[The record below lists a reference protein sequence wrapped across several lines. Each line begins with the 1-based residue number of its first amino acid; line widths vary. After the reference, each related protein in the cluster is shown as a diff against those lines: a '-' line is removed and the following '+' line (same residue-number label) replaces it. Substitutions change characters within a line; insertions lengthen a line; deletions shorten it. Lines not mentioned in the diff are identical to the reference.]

1 MSETEPPSIIPEVE
15 VGIAADEAAIYPS
28 NEISCENA
36 DAKNN
41 FAGSSSL
48 SSVNGNPASA
58 ALPSIGLRLFRWLMQ
73 ACGYAIGFVILLTV
87 TFLLLGVPP
96 ANALTELWKGAFGDA
111 ESGHL
116 YAISETLVKMTP
128 LLLAGLGVV
137 VAWRAGLFS
146 IGGEGQLLMGALAA
160 TGTARI
166 CHSFPAP
173 LITIAMIISG
183 TAAGALWGWIAGWLR
198 VRRNVQEVI
207 STILLNYAALYLV
220 GAMVGGPLQEA
231 THTSQ
236 QSSPLPDAVL
246 FARLLPRALSNGMQ
260 TRLHV
265 GVLIAL
271 IAVPIVSLFLFRTRS
286 GFGLRLLGQN
296 GEAARVARFPVDKLR
311 LRAMLISGGL
321 CGLAGVVE
329 LLGISTR
336 LDANFSPGWGYTAI
350 PVALLGG
357 LNPVGTLVSAFLFG
371 ALTAGCGNLSRFSG
385 VSAVLINVIQ
395 AAAVLAVVGG
405 RAWRTRRSS
414 EEAD

>member
-1 MSETEPPSIIPEVE
+1 MDRDIE
-15 VGIAADEAAIYPS
+15 ADTGH
-28 NEISCENA
+28 A
-36 DAKNN
+36 DAGS
-41 FAGSSSL
+41 AGSIE
-48 SSVNGNPASA
+48 SVDSARSRIHSTRNGSPSPIIEAPVNPIAPSTLRRFISWLVQA
-58 ALPSIGLRLFRWLMQ
+58 A
-73 ACGYAIGFVILLTV
+73 GYAAGFVILLTA
-87 TFLLLGVPP
+87 TFLLLGIPP

-146 IGGEGQLLMGALAA
+146 IGGEGQLLIGALMA
-160 TGTARI
+160 TGTARV
-166 CHSFPAP
+166 CHSLPAP
-173 LITIAMIISG
+173 LITILMLVTG
-183 TAAGALWGWIAGWLR
+183 TVAGAFWGWIAGWLR

-236 QSSPLPDAVL
+236 QSDPMPDAVL
-246 FARLLPRALSNGMQ
+246 FARLIPRALSAGMQ
-260 TRLHV
+260 TRLHT

-271 IAVPIVSLFLFRTRS
+271 IAVPIISLFLFRTAS
-286 GFGLRLLGQN
+286 GFGVRLLGQN

-311 LRAMLISGGL
+311 LKAMLISGAL

-357 LNPVGTLVSAFLFG
+357 LNPAGTLISAILFG
-371 ALTAGCGNLSRFSG
+371 ALTAGCGSLSRFSG
-385 VSAVLINVIQ
+385 VSSVLINVIQ

-405 RAWRTRRSS
+405 RAWRARRSGG
-414 EEAD
+414 EAD